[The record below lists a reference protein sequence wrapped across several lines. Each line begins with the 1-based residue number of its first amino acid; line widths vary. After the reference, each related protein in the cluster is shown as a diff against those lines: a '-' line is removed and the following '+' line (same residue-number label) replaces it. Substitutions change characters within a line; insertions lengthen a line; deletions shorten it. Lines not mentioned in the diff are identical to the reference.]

1 MMDTNEKL
9 IRESDFYSSP
19 FKFSY
24 SSLNRLLYAP
34 GLFYTE
40 YVLGMKEIKTDA
52 HLIEGKLI
60 HYLMLDSA
68 LFSDK
73 FIIASG
79 SLPTD
84 SVKTVVDIVYE
95 VIDKSEDL
103 PLSSYSDVILVTLK
117 QINLYQKFVDDKK
130 PDKDGIQKTGDEKR
144 LEKVLTQDASEY
156 FNFLKVKGT
165 KDIIDQDTLDKC
177 TQAADILKS
186 NPIIRQLLAL
196 DKVHD
201 GTTIG
206 IYNELPIEGKI
217 ESLPIG
223 IKGIIDNMVVDVAA
237 KTVTIND
244 LKTSNKSLNEFPESV
259 EYWNYWMQ
267 AAMYVTLAKMFL
279 QGIIDST
286 WSITFHFI
294 VIDKYNQTYAFKV
307 SNETMNEWLDKLD
320 HKIKEAQWHYE
331 SRDYTLPYKFLS
343 GNVLL

>member
-1 MMDTNEKL
+1 MMDTNDKI
-9 IRESDFYSSP
+9 IRESEFYSSP
-19 FKFSY
+19 FSFSY

-34 GLFYTE
+34 ALFYKE

-79 SLPTD
+79 NLPTD
-84 SVKTVVDIVYE
+84 SIKTVVDVVYE

-130 PDKDGIQKTGDEKR
+130 PDKDGIQKTADEKR
-144 LEKVLTQDASEY
+144 LEKVLTQEASEY
-156 FNFLKVKGT
+156 FEFLKVKGS
-165 KDIIDQDTLDKC
+165 KDIIDQATLDKC

-186 NPIIRQLLAL
+186 NPKIRQLLAL

-201 GTTIG
+201 GSTIG
-206 IYNELPIEGKI
+206 IYNELAIEGKL
-217 ESLPIG
+217 ETLSIG

-244 LKTSNKSLNEFPESV
+244 LKTSNKSLNDFSESID
-259 EYWNYWMQ
+259 YWNYWMQ
-267 AAMYVTLAKMFL
+267 AAMYVKLAKIFL
-279 QGIIDST
+279 RDVIDNS
-286 WSITFHFI
+286 WVITFNFI
-294 VIDKYNQTYAFKV
+294 VIDKYNQTYPFRV
-307 SNETMNEWLDKLD
+307 TNVTMDEWMQKLD
-320 HKIKEAQWHYE
+320 YQIKQAQWHYE
-331 SRDYTLPYKFLS
+331 NRDYTLPFKFIS
-343 GNVLL
+343 GEVLL

>member
-34 GLFYTE
+34 ALFYTE
-40 YVLGMKEIKTDA
+40 YVLGMKEVKTDA

-79 SLPTD
+79 NLPTD

-130 PDKDGIQKTGDEKR
+130 PDKDGIQKTADQKR
-144 LEKVLTQDASEY
+144 LEKVLTQDATEY
-156 FNFLKVKGT
+156 FEFLKVKGT
-165 KDIIDQDTLDKC
+165 KDIIDQNTLDKC

-186 NPIIRQLLAL
+186 NSKIRQLLAL
-196 DKVHD
+196 DEVHD
-201 GTTIG
+201 GKTMG
-206 IYNELPIEGKI
+206 IYNELAIDGPLEDF
-217 ESLPIG
+217 PFG
-223 IKGIIDNMVVDVAA
+223 IKGIIDNMVVDVAR

-244 LKTSNKSLNEFPESV
+244 LKTSNKSLNEFHESV
-259 EYWNYWMQ
+259 DYWNYWMQ
-267 AAMYVTLAKMFL
+267 AAMYKKLAKIFL
-279 QGIIDST
+279 KDVLDDS
-286 WSITFHFI
+286 WVIQFNFI
-294 VIDKYNQTYAFKV
+294 VIDKYNQSYAFRV
-307 SNETMNEWLDKLD
+307 TNVTMDEWTEKLD
-320 HKIKEAQWHYE
+320 AQLQEAKWHYE
-331 SRDYTLPYKFLS
+331 NRDYTLPYKFIS
-343 GNVLL
+343 GEVLL